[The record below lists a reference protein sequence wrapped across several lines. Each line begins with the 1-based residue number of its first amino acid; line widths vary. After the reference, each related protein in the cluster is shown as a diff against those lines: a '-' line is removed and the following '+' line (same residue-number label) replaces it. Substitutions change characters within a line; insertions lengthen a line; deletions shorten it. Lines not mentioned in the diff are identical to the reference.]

1 MGPLFFN
8 KSKASNKITW
18 SDNEKFII
26 NNQKCA
32 KMFHNYFNGIVKV
45 LSIPI
50 DQNLLKDTSIT
61 DDPIIATVHMYK
73 RHPSNLKIKEK
84 FKK

>member
-1 MGPLFFN
+1 
-8 KSKASNKITW
+8 
-18 SDNEKFII
+18 
-26 NNQKCA
+26 
-32 KMFHNYFNGIVKV
+32 MFHNYFNGIVKV

-61 DDPIIATVHMYK
+61 DDPIIATVHMFK